1 MEKMDKEYLKN
12 LNYVQAHTE
21 LRDFLEILAEEAAE
35 LAQAALKVIRAEEIS
50 NIPTPTS
57 AEEARKNLIEEVAD
71 VQNCLNA
78 LGMCSESG
86 VLDKIMANKMERWV
100 KRLKEKSK

>member
-1 MEKMDKEYLKN
+1 MYSKEYLKN
-12 LNYVQAHTE
+12 LNYVKTHTE

-35 LAQAALKVIRAEEIS
+35 LAQAALKVIRAEELS

-57 AEEARKNLIEEVAD
+57 AEEAHKKLIEEVAD

-78 LGMCSESG
+78 LGLSSESR
-86 VLDKIMANKMERWV
+86 VLGKIMANKMERWV
-100 KRLKEKSK
+100 ERLENKDE

>member
-1 MEKMDKEYLKN
+1 MYSKEYLKN
-12 LNYVQAHTE
+12 LNYVKTHTE

-35 LAQAALKVIRAEEIS
+35 LAQAALKVIRAEELS

-57 AEEARKNLIEEVAD
+57 AEEAHKKLIEEVAD

-78 LGMCSESG
+78 LGMSSESR
-86 VLDKIMANKMERWV
+86 VLGKIMANKMERWV
-100 KRLKEKSK
+100 ERLENKDE

>member
-1 MEKMDKEYLKN
+1 MYSKEYLKN
-12 LNYVQAHTE
+12 LNYVKTHTE

-35 LAQAALKVIRAEEIS
+35 LAQAALKVIRAEELS

-57 AEEARKNLIEEVAD
+57 AEEAHKKLIEEVAD

-78 LGMCSESG
+78 LGMSSESR
-86 VLDKIMANKMERWV
+86 VLGKIMANKMERWV

>member
-1 MEKMDKEYLKN
+1 MDSKEYLKN
-12 LNYVQAHTE
+12 LNYVQTHTE

-35 LAQAALKVIRAEEIS
+35 LAQAALKVIRAEELS

-57 AEEARKNLIEEVAD
+57 AEEAHKKLIEEVAD

-78 LGMCSESG
+78 LGMSSESR
-86 VLDKIMANKMERWV
+86 VLGKIMANKMERWV
-100 KRLKEKSK
+100 ERLENKDE

>member
-1 MEKMDKEYLKN
+1 MYSKEYLKN
-12 LNYVQAHTE
+12 LNYVKTHTE

-35 LAQAALKVIRAEEIS
+35 LAQAALKVIRAEELS

-57 AEEARKNLIEEVAD
+57 AEEAHKKLIEEVAD

-78 LGMCSESG
+78 LGMSSESR
-86 VLDKIMANKMERWV
+86 VLDKIMASKMQRWV
-100 KRLKEKSK
+100 ERLKEKSK

>member
-1 MEKMDKEYLKN
+1 MNKEYLKN
-12 LNYVQAHTE
+12 LEYVQTHTDV
-21 LRDFLEILAEEAAE
+21 RDFLELLAEEAAE
-35 LAQAALKVIRAEEIS
+35 LAQAALKVIRAEGLS

-100 KRLKEKSK
+100 KRLKECENG